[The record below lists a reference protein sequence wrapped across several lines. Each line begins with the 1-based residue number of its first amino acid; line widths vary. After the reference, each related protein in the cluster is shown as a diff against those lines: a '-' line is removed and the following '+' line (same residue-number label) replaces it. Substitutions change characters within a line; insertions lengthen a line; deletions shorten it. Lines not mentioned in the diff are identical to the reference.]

1 MDQQRKFPDPGT
13 IQRLVAEAE
22 AEVTSE
28 NSAVRIVAGPG
39 GQIKEIDLR
48 LEAFGM
54 SGVELG
60 EMIVETL
67 NAAHAEVEREL
78 AATISRE
85 TGLAIAPEDLSG
97 DMPDAGPSQEEQR

>member
-1 MDQQRKFPDPGT
+1 MDQQPKFPDPGT
-13 IQRLVAEAE
+13 IQRLVASAE

-39 GQIKEIDLR
+39 GQVKEIDLR
-48 LEAFGM
+48 LEAFAM

-78 AATISRE
+78 AAMISRE
-85 TGLAIAPEDLSG
+85 TGLAVTPEDIGG
-97 DMPDAGPSQEEQR
+97 DMPDPGPSEKEQR

>member
-1 MDQQRKFPDPGT
+1 MDQQPKFPDPGT
-13 IQRLVAEAE
+13 IQRLVAAAE

-67 NAAHAEVEREL
+67 NAAHAKVEREL

-85 TGLAIAPEDLSG
+85 TGLAIAPEDLGG